1 MSNNLNDVKIIKIYN
16 ARDDIEAGMIAAA
29 LEEYGIYCHIM
40 ESGSGDWLKITQGF
54 SVFGQD
60 IYVKEQDADKASAII
75 QDIVRSYETEETPF
89 ESIEAE
95 LEADDTLTNESI
107 NYPWF
112 RNKRLLTRIFIIVF
126 VVLTLITFLLA
137 NTL

>member
-1 MSNNLNDVKIIKIYN
+1 MGSNLDDVKIIKIYN
-16 ARDDIEAGMIAAA
+16 ARDDIEAGMIATA

-54 SVFGQD
+54 SIFGQD
-60 IYVKEQDADKASAII
+60 IYVKEQDVDKASAII
-75 QDIVRSYETEETPF
+75 REIVCSYETEEAPF

-95 LEADDTLTNESI
+95 LEADGTLTNESI

-112 RNKRLLTRIFIIVF
+112 RNKRLLTRIYLIFF
-126 VVLTLITFLLA
+126 VILTLITLLLA
-137 NTL
+137 NSL